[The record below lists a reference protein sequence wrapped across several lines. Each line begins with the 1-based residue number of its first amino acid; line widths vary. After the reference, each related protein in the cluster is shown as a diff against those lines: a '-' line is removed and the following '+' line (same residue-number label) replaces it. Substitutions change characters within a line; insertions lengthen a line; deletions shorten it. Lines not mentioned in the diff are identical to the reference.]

1 MALEVRALNKAFGI
15 GNSRTQILKRF
26 SMRVEDG
33 EMVAI
38 VGKKRSGKTTLMN
51 ILSGMS
57 LPDSGTYSI
66 DGKPL
71 QLKNPFA
78 MAKHRRR
85 RVGVITREPLLVQ
98 DMTVYENIMLPLF
111 HRFMSAKEKQRRAKE
126 LLRSLGM
133 KGMGKYYPRELTEL
147 EQQKV
152 CAARAM
158 ITEPKYLLADEP
170 TGCLQ
175 SSDVDR
181 FLDFLEVLNSAGYT
195 IIIAT
200 HSKRVASR
208 CRRLIPIVGYE
219 PAENAQMQGESESD
233 VAQTPSG
240 SGQGAQNYG
249 AGELQ
254 GNSAEVKPSTV
265 TAEEEAYLRGIE
277 TPEGSESGATEASG
291 RSGEEA
297 ATSEA
302 AGEFVDETFG
312 ESTGESE
319 GEPTIEELE
328 AIIRRNLSAMGM
340 AETIR
345 QVEQSV
351 EEDEEKLESAIEAF
365 SENNSKPELE
375 DLMEE
380 ELERKL
386 QRNVESWM

>member
-1 MALEVRALNKAFGI
+1 MALEIRAMNKSFGV
-15 GNSRTQILKRF
+15 GNNRTQILKRF

-66 DGKPL
+66 DGKQL
-71 QLKNPFA
+71 QLRNPFA
-78 MAKHRRR
+78 MAKHRSR
-85 RVGVITREPLLVQ
+85 RVGVLTREPLLVE

-133 KGMGKYYPRELTEL
+133 KGMGKYYPKELTEL
-147 EQQKV
+147 EKQKV

-219 PAENAQMQGESESD
+219 PAEEVQTQDEQGT
-233 VAQTPSG
+233 ATNG
-240 SGQGAQNYG
+240 K
-249 AGELQ
+249 L
-254 GNSAEVKPSTV
+254 AEEEPNTV
-265 TAEEEAYLRGIE
+265 HPEEAYLRGIE
-277 TPEGSESGATEASG
+277 TPEDGEGDAPGEAGDSEVDVAGSGSGSSDFG
-291 RSGEEA
+291 LGKVGDGSDSGEEA
-297 ATSEA
+297 ATSESA
-302 AGEFVDETFG
+302 
-312 ESTGESE
+312 

-345 QVEQSV
+345 QVDQAV
-351 EEDEEKLESAIEAF
+351 EEDEEKLESTIEAF
-365 SENNSKPELE
+365 SESNSKPELE
-375 DLMEE
+375 DMMEE
-380 ELERKL
+380 ELQQKL